1 METTIRIKANELTPD
16 FLNTIKALFKNE
28 KALEIAI
35 TPVSDFGLTKKE
47 SQKAHASRINKAIK
61 NIESNKNVVVL
72 SNDEF
77 QTLTNDL
84 LNQR

>member
-1 METTIRIKANELTPD
+1 
-16 FLNTIKALFKNE
+16 
-28 KALEIAI
+28 
-35 TPVSDFGLTKKE
+35 LTKKE